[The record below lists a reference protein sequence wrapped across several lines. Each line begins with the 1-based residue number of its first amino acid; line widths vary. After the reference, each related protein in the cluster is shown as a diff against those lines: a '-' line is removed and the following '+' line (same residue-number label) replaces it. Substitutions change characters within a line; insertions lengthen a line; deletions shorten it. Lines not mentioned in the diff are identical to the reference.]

1 VVPSSIRVYTIIA
14 LVLFT
19 WVAAEVVAGRTA
31 DFDSRVRLAV
41 HAHSSPELTSAL
53 RFLTNFGEPA
63 VLIALSVAATAALV
77 SLRPKRAALLFVI
90 TMVAGFLLDFTLKL
104 AFRRA
109 RPPASFFGMPMPD
122 SYSFPSG
129 HALFS
134 VCFLGTLALLISAR
148 VRSRLG
154 RVAIWL
160 AAALL
165 AGSIGFSRIYLG
177 VHYPADVIAGY
188 AAGAIL
194 VSMAA
199 AFLREY

>member
-1 VVPSSIRVYTIIA
+1 M
-14 LVLFT
+14 
-19 WVAAEVVAGRTA
+19 
-31 DFDSRVRLAV
+31 
-41 HAHSSPELTSAL
+41 HAHSSAELTSAL

-63 VLIALSVAATAALV
+63 VLIALSGAATAALV
-77 SLRPKRAALLFVI
+77 FLRRKRAALLLI
-90 TMVAGFLLDFTLKL
+90 IAMVGGFLLDATLKL
-104 AFRRA
+104 VFHRA
-109 RPPASFFGMPMPD
+109 RPPASFFGTPMPD

-134 VCFLGTLALLISAR
+134 VCFLGTLALLVSAR
-148 VRSRLG
+148 VRSRPG
-154 RVAIWL
+154 RVAVWL

-188 AAGAIL
+188 AAGAVS
-194 VSMAA
+194 VSMGA

>member
-1 VVPSSIRVYTIIA
+1 
-14 LVLFT
+14 
-19 WVAAEVVAGRTA
+19 VAAEVVAGRTQA
-31 DFDSRVRLAV
+31 FDDQVRLTV
-41 HAHSSPELTSAL
+41 HAHSSAELTGAL
-53 RFLTNFGEPA
+53 RFLTNFGEAP
-63 VLIALSVAATAALV
+63 VLIALSGAATAALV
-77 SLRPKRAALLFVI
+77 WLRRKRAALLFAI
-90 TMVAGFLLDFTLKL
+90 TMVAGFLLDMSLKL
-104 AFRRA
+104 AFHRA

-134 VCFLGTLALLISAR
+134 VCFFGTLALLVSAR
-148 VRSRLG
+148 VRNRPV
-154 RVAIWL
+154 RVAVWL

-177 VHYPADVIAGY
+177 VHYPADVLAGY
-188 AAGAIL
+188 AVGAVS